1 MSERE
6 LLGENAQPEVPGVK
20 PAHEALLE
28 RYLHL
33 LQTDP
38 TLLAA
43 ASRSGREQTL
53 QWATDELKHTAATL
67 GHLPLKDAEYELE
80 RVLQEVKER
89 LEVPESQ
96 SLNPADAAT

>member
-6 LLGENAQPEVPGVK
+6 MLGENVQTEVPGAQ

-28 RYLHL
+28 RYLRL
-33 LQTDP
+33 LQADP

-53 QWATDELKHTAATL
+53 QWAADELKHTAATL
-67 GHLPLKDAEYELE
+67 GLLPLKDAEYELE

-89 LEVPESQ
+89 LEVPELQ
-96 SLNPADAAT
+96 SLNPAAADT